1 MENTKNII
9 SVSYRF
15 VGNKDYE
22 YDLSETLE
30 GVQEMFD
37 SFNQLEQEITDI
49 TITIKADNLAKLE
62 TILQ

>member
-1 MENTKNII
+1 MENTRNII

-37 SFNQLEQEITDI
+37 SFNKLEQEITDI
-49 TITIKADNLAKLE
+49 TITIKADNLTKLE